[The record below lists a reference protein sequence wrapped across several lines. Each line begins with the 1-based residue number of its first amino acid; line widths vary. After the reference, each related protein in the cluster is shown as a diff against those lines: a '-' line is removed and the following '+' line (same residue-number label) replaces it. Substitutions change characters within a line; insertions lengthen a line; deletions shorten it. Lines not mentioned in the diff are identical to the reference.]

1 MHLSWHFGYFTRAQ
15 YPLGISLMADIIRSG
30 AGKNPFWIT
39 EMQGGNVTA
48 SGREVLCPTAREITQ
63 WLWTGIAAGAE
74 GVIFWTLNQRASA
87 LEAGEW
93 GMLDFQGRP
102 SDRLT
107 AASEVA
113 RTAKAHKSFS
123 ARPGPYGVASRS
135 FTTPNRSARSK
146 RMQRCRTTA
155 VTKGARPAQP

>member
-1 MHLSWHFGYFTRAQ
+1 MALDGYR
-15 YPLGISLMADIIRSG
+15 R
-30 AGKNPFWIT
+30 
-39 EMQGGNVTA
+39 
-48 SGREVLCPTAREITQ
+48 RR
-63 WLWTGIAAGAE
+63 E

-113 RTAKAHKSFS
+113 RTAKAHKSFFRE
-123 ARPGPYGVASRS
+123 ARPYGAASRS

-146 RMQRCRTTA
+146 RMRRCRTRPLRRA
-155 VTKGARPAQP
+155 QGQRNHEIARGSL